1 MRNFFAALIFAAALS
16 SCALFQPEPWAKEI
30 FAPSSATD
38 QRSCDRGKQRGKSE
52 QKSESFGELEF
63 KAKQGDLRV
72 ATRGSKLYFLCYALG
87 LFFSN
92 GSIELSP
99 VFRTDIRIEDAAVK
113 RENIKVE
120 VSLEREGNEIARL
133 TESETETEDNDKTWY
148 SFRRLNQNQLAAL
161 EQTTSFTIVINRGLG
176 EERYAVNP
184 TNLPGL

>member
-1 MRNFFAALIFAAALS
+1 MRNLLAALILALS
-16 SCALFQPEPWAKEI
+16 LSGCALFQPEPWAKQI
-30 FAPSSATD
+30 FAPSSMTD
-38 QRSCDRGKQRGKSE
+38 QRSCDRGTQRGKSK
-52 QKSESFGELEF
+52 QTLDDFGRVKF
-63 KAKQGDLRV
+63 TAKQGDLLFT
-72 ATRGSKLYFLCYALG
+72 TRGSKLHLLCYALG
-87 LFFSN
+87 LIVGR
-92 GSIELSP
+92 GSEEFDPI
-99 VFRTDIRIEDAAVK
+99 FRTDIRIEASGVK

-184 TNLPGL
+184 TILLGL

>member
-1 MRNFFAALIFAAALS
+1 MTRVLMILALTLS
-16 SCALFQPEPWAKEI
+16 LTSCALFKPEPWAKEI

-63 KAKQGDLRV
+63 KAKQGNLQIT
-72 ATRGSKLYFLCYALG
+72 TRGGKLYSLCYVLG
-87 LFFSN
+87 LFFSD
-92 GSIELSP
+92 GSIELNP

-161 EQTTSFTIVINRGLG
+161 EQTTSFTIIINRGLA

-184 TNLPGL
+184 TSLPGL